1 MTKKAIDVLDERLR
15 NHICTLQKS
24 SFDSTNKESMC
35 ESKLL
40 VVNFDKI
47 PNEYSRGKGWHGVP
61 KSNDALYVNEQGV
74 WYFIEFK
81 NGTIEKDEIFRKL
94 YDSLI
99 MLIDWGVIPNFSF
112 VRDNINYI
120 LVYNSNKYG
129 KIPESPA
136 REETYSYIMGL
147 ASQEERLFGIDKLE
161 GYLFNQV
168 HTYTKNLFEREFII
182 PMEKEEGIE
191 N

>member
-1 MTKKAIDVLDERLR
+1 MTKEVIDALDERLR
-15 NHICTLQKS
+15 NHICTLKKS
-24 SFDSTNKESMC
+24 SFDSSKKDPMC

-47 PNEYSRGKGWHGVP
+47 PNEYSRGKGWNGVP
-61 KSNDALYVNEQGV
+61 KSNDALYVDEKGV

-81 NGTIEKDEIFRKL
+81 NGTIEKDDIFRKL

-99 MLIDWGVIPNFSF
+99 MLIDWGIIPDFSF

-147 ASQEERLFGIDKLE
+147 ASQEERLFGIDNLE

-168 HTYTKNLFEREFII
+168 HTYTKSLFEREFII
-182 PMEKEEGIE
+182 PMEQEEDIGH
-191 N
+191 